1 MELRESDKKIL
12 ELINSENSPQSIKEI
27 SEQIGYAQSVVYGSL
42 RKLEN
47 EGYITTVGTNRA
59 RQYYISAK
67 AAQKLGP
74 DTLENVGKELNN
86 ITADAKGSY
95 EDIKEKTEIL
105 DKKIQDFDGKMNQ
118 FYVNIIS
125 IMAVFV
131 AIFALI
137 SINIKVVAD
146 VATTISRAAIW
157 TCVIIDVSAV
167 AVIGIMLWLLKLI
180 IINPLKIRG
189 DDNDHK

>member
-12 ELINSENSPQSIKEI
+12 DVINFENAP
-27 SEQIGYAQSVVYGSL
+27 
-42 RKLEN
+42 
-47 EGYITTVGTNRA
+47 
-59 RQYYISAK
+59 
-67 AAQKLGP
+67 
-74 DTLENVGKELNN
+74 
-86 ITADAKGSY
+86 
-95 EDIKEKTEIL
+95 
-105 DKKIQDFDGKMNQ
+105 QDFDGKMNQ

-131 AIFALI
+131 AVFALI

-146 VATTISRAAIW
+146 VATTISRTAIW